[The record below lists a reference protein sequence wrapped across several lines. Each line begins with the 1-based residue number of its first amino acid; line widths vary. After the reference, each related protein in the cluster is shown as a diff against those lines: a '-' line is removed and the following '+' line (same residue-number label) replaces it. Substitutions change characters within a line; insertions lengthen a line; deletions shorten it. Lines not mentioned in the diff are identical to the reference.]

1 MKSAAWTLT
10 LFSRKQGRALTWRT
24 LGLGPFEMEL
34 RVKSPATGPQELQRA
49 LSARLAKAEPL
60 ELAACRRASGAEL
73 RKVHLDLRFREPH
86 PFHLSGMAPLVVER
100 LSQPGGA
107 REIAYSPLRP
117 ADFFV
122 VDPELDLG
130 RQANRFFGT
139 AWQDLEEWQ
148 ADELLS
154 KGQDRL
160 ILVAVKVGWRAL
172 FEAAPERDE
181 KIGVGRRRRE
191 KVLDLLATDISGEL
205 AGDAARLEELAP
217 FPPRLDGRL
226 LALLAAEPR
235 PSLAFIGP
243 AGCGKSTLIRNL
255 AGRLLVQQGFLEH
268 GRTDAGF
275 QVFRLSGRR
284 LISGM
289 SYAGQW
295 EQRCLDLLEECRLRR
310 LAGRRAAGKA
320 GGAREAG
327 GAATGGAAT
336 GRRREEQPPVVLWVD
351 DLAAWGEIGRS
362 RESRRSLADVFL
374 TPLRRGEV
382 LLFGEATAEGFSL
395 LEEDAPAF
403 AALFK
408 RIELER
414 PASGQVLSI
423 LLDRIRRLEDG
434 GAGPWQPSALRTL
447 LETAPAIYGED
458 AHPGFSCRL
467 LEQSAEAAPAG
478 EAYRADRPPIDA
490 SHLLGLLGSE
500 SGLPSQLLRPAWP
513 VEIEQ
518 LKEYFGRRVLGQDE
532 AVQAVCELIVTLK
545 AGLTDP
551 RRPPAVMLF
560 TGPTGSGKTELA
572 KALAGWL
579 YGDERR
585 LLRFDMGEH
594 GDAGAVARLVGERG
608 RPQGLLT
615 EAVRA
620 QPFSVLLFDEIE
632 KADRDVLNL
641 LLQVFEDG
649 RLTDAMGEL
658 ADFRSAV
665 LILTSN
671 LGANLA
677 AKVGLKPD
685 AEAMAIEARL
695 AVERFFSPELWN
707 RIDRIVAFRL
717 LDGSVGR
724 RIAEIELYR
733 IFGRRGLAE
742 RGVFVRAEP
751 RVIDRIH
758 RMTFD
763 GRGNGHGGARGL
775 KRFLEREVVVAL
787 TQALAEAD
795 PAAFM
800 LFNLTAPDSGGF
812 RVEVEALREAPALHT
827 DPEIDRLYE
836 LPPARL
842 LEELPQWLERLEAL
856 QGEQQEFLEREQ
868 SRRLREFQ
876 EDRRDPGNWTD
887 GSDRTDGTDWTDP
900 GNPEDRSNPT
910 HRSNSPSSNSPSI
923 QADALHEIDHLRT
936 SLLDLRTRLEQ
947 EHERRAPDEGELREA
962 ALTYRLGRT
971 RRDRMAGGKK
981 GGRQADPLAAT
992 AGARPIAGAEMVAL
1006 ATEILWLEYAARA
1019 AATRGAGGRADE
1031 VMIELSLLSEHRPLE
1046 RGRAAAAETASLQQ
1060 ELAELLLA
1068 DALTLEGFEAEAPA
1082 GQGGPEELA
1091 AMLGRRPQRLWLKV
1105 SGRLVE
1111 ERLAGDVGCYVRVR
1125 GDGNQEIVRLV
1136 VHPLEGGR
1144 PTPADLVSQRK
1155 ELLAAR
1161 PAEAGDPVVAAP
1173 ALTLLQ
1179 LIHFERPPEGEW
1191 VGCKVEDYGLC
1202 LEIDRPVRRLA
1213 EVLQPLRRR
1222 RQMAVLAR
1230 PRRREG
1236 E

>member
-1 MKSAAWTLT
+1 MKSGIWSLT
-10 LFSRKQGRALTWRT
+10 LFSRKEGRTLTWRT
-24 LGLGPFEMEL
+24 LGLGRFELEL

-49 LSARLAKAEPL
+49 LSARLAGAEPL
-60 ELAACRRASGAEL
+60 ELAACRRGTSAEL
-73 RKVHLDLRFREPH
+73 RKVHLDLRFREER
-86 PFHLSGMAPLVVER
+86 PFHLSGLVPLVVER
-100 LSQPGGA
+100 LPQPGGA
-107 REIAYSPLRP
+107 CEIAFSPLRP

-122 VDPELDLG
+122 VDPALDLG
-130 RQANRFFGT
+130 RQANRFFAA

-148 ADELLS
+148 ADAMLS

-160 ILVAVKVGWRAL
+160 ILVAVKVGWRSLFDAL
-172 FEAAPERDE
+172 PEKDE

-191 KVLDLLATDISGEL
+191 KVLELLATDVSGEL
-205 AGDAARLEELAP
+205 AGDPSRLEELAP
-217 FPPRLDGRL
+217 FPPKLDGRL

-255 AGRLLVQQGFLEH
+255 AARLLVQQGFLEH
-268 GRTDAGF
+268 GRADAGF

-295 EQRCLDLLEECRLRR
+295 EQRCLDLLEECRQRR
-310 LAGRRAAGKA
+310 LAGRRAAGPES
-320 GGAREAG
+320 GARQAG
-327 GAATGGAAT
+327 ATA
-336 GRRREEQPPVVLWVD
+336 GRRQDRPPVVLWVD

-362 RESRRSLADVFL
+362 RDSRRCLADVFL

-382 LLFGEATAEGFSL
+382 MIVGEATAEGFSL

-414 PASGQVLSI
+414 PAAGQVLSI
-423 LLDRIRRLEDG
+423 LLERVRRLEDD
-434 GAGPWQPSALRTL
+434 GAGPWRPSALRTL
-447 LETAPAIYGED
+447 IETAPAVYGED

-478 EAYRADRPPIDA
+478 AFQLDRLPIEAGQV
-490 SHLLGLLGSE
+490 LGLIGSE
-500 SGLPSQLLRPAWP
+500 SGLPGELLRLAEPLQ
-513 VEIEQ
+513 IEK

-532 AVQAVCELIVTLK
+532 AVQAVCELIVTMK
-545 AGLTDP
+545 AGLVDP

-677 AKVGLKPD
+677 AKAGLKPD
-685 AEAMAIEARL
+685 AEAVAIEARL

-717 LDGSVGR
+717 LDGTVGR
-724 RIAEIELYR
+724 RIAEIELYK

-763 GRGNGHGGARGL
+763 GRGGGHGGARGL

-800 LFNLTAPDSGGF
+800 LFNLTAPEGGGF
-812 RVEVEALREAPALHT
+812 RVEVEALREAPALQT

-842 LEELPQWLERLEAL
+842 LEELPHWLERLDAL
-856 QGEQQEFLEREQ
+856 HQEQREFLEREQ
-868 SRRLREFQ
+868 SRRLREAA
-876 EDRRDPGNWTD
+876 ESRAA
-887 GSDRTDGTDWTDP
+887 
-900 GNPEDRSNPT
+900 
-910 HRSNSPSSNSPSI
+910 
-923 QADALHEIDHLRT
+923 ADALHEVDHLR
-936 SLLDLRTRLEQ
+936 SRLAELRTRLEQ
-947 EHERRAPDEGELREA
+947 EQERRSPEEGELREA

-971 RRDRMAGGKK
+971 RRDRRSGGKA

-1006 ATEILWLEYAARA
+1006 ATEILWLEYAARVA
-1019 AATRGAGGRADE
+1019 AVVEEAGAAGRTGE
-1031 VMIELSLLSEHRPLE
+1031 VMIELSLLSEHRPAKP
-1046 RGRAAAAETASLQQ
+1046 GRATVETASLQQ

-1068 DALTLEGFEAEAPA
+1068 DALTLESFEAEAPA
-1082 GQGGPEELA
+1082 GQGETRQELQ

-1105 SGRLVE
+1105 SGRLLE
-1111 ERLAGDVGCYVRVR
+1111 ERLAGDVGCFVRVR

-1136 VHPLEGGR
+1136 VHPLEQGR
-1144 PTPADLVSQRK
+1144 PTPADLVAQRK
-1155 ELLAAR
+1155 ELLADR
-1161 PAEAGDPVVAAP
+1161 QEEVGGPVVAAP
-1173 ALTLLQ
+1173 AMTLLQ

-1191 VGCKVEDYGLC
+1191 TLCRVEDYGLC
-1202 LEIDRPVRRLA
+1202 LEVDRPARRLA

-1222 RQMAVLAR
+1222 RQMAILAR

-1236 E
+1236 A